1 MMRKIQSLIM
11 VFITIFSVSVLGNAL
26 PDDPHISVTGTATLE
41 VKPDQ
46 VIIHF
51 QAKALEKDAALAKQ
65 KVDQQVADL
74 LVTLPQA
81 GFTNDALQRASL
93 RIREEY
99 QYINKKRTLQGI
111 RAVRELSY
119 LLTDTSKVNLFLEAV
134 LAANI
139 ESIQQMHYGLQ
150 SPKKWQ
156 LEVRKMAIQ
165 DSQEKAANL
174 AAAYQAKLGKIYAI
188 NYQQRNVQPMMMRT
202 MKDEVAGS
210 TYQVKNI
217 KISDTV
223 QAIFILKP

>member
-1 MMRKIQSLIM
+1 MRNIQSLIM
-11 VFITIFSVSVLGNAL
+11 VLITTFSVSVLANAL
-26 PDDPHISVTGTATLE
+26 PDEPHISVTGNATLD

-51 QAKALEKDAALAKQ
+51 QAKALEKKATQAKQ

-74 LVTLPQA
+74 LIALPQ
-81 GFTNDALQRASL
+81 GEFTSEALQRSNL
-93 RIREEY
+93 QIREEY
-99 QYINKKRTLQGI
+99 QYIDKKRTSQGI

-119 LLTDTSKVNLFLEAV
+119 QLTDVTKVNEFLEV
-134 LAANI
+134 LVVANI

-174 AAAYQAKLGKIYAI
+174 ATAYQAKLGKIYSI
-188 NYQQRNVQPMMMRT
+188 NYQQRNAQPMMMRA
-202 MKDEVAGS
+202 MNDEVASS

>member
-156 LEVRKMAIQ
+156 LEVRQMAIQ